1 MKGITLTE
9 AIGIRLKALLQEH
22 NITQYYLCKMGG
34 IPRATVNLIINGRVK
49 SPKIDT
55 IYQIAAT
62 LGISLQ
68 EFFDDPVFSEV
79 TD

>member
-1 MKGITLTE
+1 MKGVSLTE
-9 AIGIRLKALLQEH
+9 AVGIRIKALLREQ
-22 NITQYYLCKMGG
+22 NITQYYLCKTGG
-34 IPRATVNLIINGRVK
+34 IPRATVNLIVNGRVK
-49 SPKIDT
+49 SPQIDT

-68 EFFDDPVFSEV
+68 EFFDDPIFDEV